1 VGSGIVPAFIS
12 SPAPIIT
19 GFSNISAQNFTFLAN
34 GVNILSTVG
43 AGSYGNAEVA
53 AYLMTWPNADINILD
68 TTSANITTLR
78 AANFNSAN
86 AVISGGY
93 ISALTNA
100 SIITSTVVTQ
110 NITNGNVTTLRAANF
125 NSANAV
131 ISGGYISALTNASI
145 ITSTVVTENITNGN
159 ITTLRATNFGTA
171 NAVISGGYISA
182 LTNASIITS
191 TVVTENITN
200 GNITTLVATNFSTA
214 NAVISGGYIANTANI
229 TVALDGNISGVG
241 NIIGSTANTTITAGA
256 FTTSF
261 LSNGVMITSTI
272 IQTDA
277 YYETYSNVTN
287 TGGNITFNFANTT
300 VFYATLTANVTAN
313 ITNLANNLSTV
324 TGFTVIIDQGATP
337 YRIANIQFDGGTV
350 TNIRWA
356 GTTVPTGTAS
366 NTDIV
371 SISLINLGNG
381 SYRVLGQQSSYG

>member
-1 VGSGIVPAFIS
+1 
-12 SPAPIIT
+12 
-19 GFSNISAQNFTFLAN
+19 
-34 GVNILSTVG
+34 LSTVG

-125 NSANAV
+125 NS
-131 ISGGYISALTNASI
+131 
-145 ITSTVVTENITNGN
+145 
-159 ITTLRATNFGTA
+159 A